1 MINVDWLGFSLASI
15 AVVLAPGPGS
25 LFVARSAAGGARDG
39 ALAMAGIMVG
49 DACLISFSLV
59 GVSAL
64 FLAHPSLFQGVRLAG
79 ACYLIFLGLQS
90 IFFAPKKADSG
101 AGSGGSAFRRAVS
114 ITLLN
119 PKAVLFF
126 MAFFPIFIRP
136 PGEGLLAPYTAMT
149 LLFMAIS
156 AAYLTFLVRVSS
168 GIALA
173 FERNRRLRSVALK
186 LSGCIFVRFGVKVA
200 LLDLH

>member
-1 MINVDWLGFSLASI
+1 MMNVDWLGFSLASI

-25 LFVARSAAGGARDG
+25 LFVAKTGARG
-39 ALAMAGIMVG
+39 ARHGFQAMAGIMVG
-49 DACLISFSLV
+49 DACLISFSFL

-64 FLAHPSLFQGVRLAG
+64 FVAHPALFQGVRLAG
-79 ACYLIFLGLQS
+79 ACYLIFIGLQS
-90 IFFAPKKADSG
+90 IFFAPKRE
-101 AGSGGSAFRRAVS
+101 AGTGPQSSAFRRAVS

-136 PGEGLLAPYTAMT
+136 QLQGLLAPYAAVT
-149 LLFMAIS
+149 LLFMAVS

-168 GIALA
+168 GLALA
-173 FERNRRLRSVALK
+173 FERNRRLRSVALR
-186 LSGCIFVRFGVKVA
+186 LSGCIFVGFGLKVA
-200 LLDLH
+200 LAAR